1 MLTSYEKDGYYEQ
14 YKGTYFF
21 HSHVFSD
28 GAFDM
33 EFVEFENIYRQKDS
47 EFITLLNRIRNNSPE
62 TVDLEYLNRRCTPV
76 DHENGMVITLATTN
90 ATAEKVNSERLISLP
105 GGERIFSGNILGT
118 VDEKQL
124 PTEVELALKLGAQIM
139 FVANDT
145 RNRWVNGTIG
155 KVIGYKKNLA
165 GDECVEIETESE
177 ETVLVEPHTWEV
189 YHFLPDAITGIV

>member
-1 MLTSYEKDGYYEQ
+1 
-14 YKGTYFF
+14 
-21 HSHVFSD
+21 
-28 GAFDM
+28 M
-33 EFVEFENIYRQKDS
+33 EFVEFETIYRQKDS

-62 TVDLEYLNRRCTPV
+62 AADLEYLNRRCIPV
-76 DHENGMVITLATTN
+76 DHSSGMVITLATTN

-145 RNRWVNGTIG
+145 RNRWVNGTIA
-155 KVIGYKKNLA
+155 KVIGYKKDED
-165 GDECVEIETESE
+165 GDDILEVETE
-177 ETVLVEPHTWEV
+177 T
-189 YHFLPDAITGIV
+189 